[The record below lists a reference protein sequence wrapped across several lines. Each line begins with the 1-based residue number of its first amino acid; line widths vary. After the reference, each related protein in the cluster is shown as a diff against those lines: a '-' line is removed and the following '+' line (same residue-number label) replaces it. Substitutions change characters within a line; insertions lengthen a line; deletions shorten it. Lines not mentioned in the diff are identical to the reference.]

1 MNFGIIITDINTRAG
16 TERAVSNLSNLL
28 ATHNH
33 NVYIISIDSCSGSG
47 AYELING
54 VFIIHLNIGLVK
66 ASKIK
71 KISCYKKLIAE
82 LKNNIKKYDLDY
94 IIGTYSSINIL
105 LPMFRKQTK
114 TIGCEHFNFN
124 SANKFHKLLRFMFYR
139 KLDAVVVLTKQD
151 AVHYSFINEKN
162 LFVIPN
168 SLSFERNYKDIYSQ
182 KRVISIGRLSKQKG
196 FDILIDVVEQISKRI
211 SDWKFTIVGDGELR
225 EILKKKI
232 YEKKLEDLIDIIP
245 PTNSVLDIYNSA
257 SIYLMTSR
265 WEGLPMV
272 LLEAQACGLPIV
284 SFDCPE
290 GPASV
295 IHNEKDGF
303 LIDFMDVT
311 NMVNKLEILMNNY
324 ELRKNFGV
332 SAFEASSYY
341 SPENVYLLWEN
352 LLKNI

>member
-1 MNFGIIITDINTRAG
+1 M
-16 TERAVSNLSNLL
+16 
-28 ATHNH
+28 ATHKH

-47 AYELING
+47 AYELKNG

-71 KISCYKKLIAE
+71 KISCYKKLLAE

-151 AVHYSFINEKN
+151 AVHYSFINEKH